1 MILQHWSQTF
11 WLEEKGVNSQF
22 FSGTSI
28 VVLTFDRVLEL
39 RKASLIKVIYLQ
51 LTEDL

>member
-1 MILQHWSQTF
+1 MILQQWSQTF
-11 WLEEKGVNSQF
+11 WLEEKGVNSQS

-39 RKASLIKVIYLQ
+39 QKASLIKLIHLQ
-51 LTEDL
+51 LMEDL